1 MPRYLSADEAA
12 NALDVT
18 KNTLYA
24 YVSRGLVRS
33 EPSDENRRTRR
44 YRADD
49 IQQLKRRKKLQQ
61 DPMTAARTALDWGLP
76 VLESALTL
84 IDDGAFYYRGQDA
97 CQLARTHDLEA
108 VAPLLWDT
116 DAARIDLDAV
126 ELPVSV
132 EAPPHPKASPL
143 DRMQMLLPRA
153 QAADDRAYDLS
164 PSGMVQTGTRLLAL
178 LTALVERDAA
188 SNGTGAMAERL
199 RAAWNA
205 PDGTAPLLNMALVL
219 SADHELNVTAL
230 TVRSVAS
237 ADASP
242 YGAVNAGL
250 SAARGQRHTGNTA
263 RIAALL
269 REAGRPDRFRATVDD
284 RRRRGDTVPGFG
296 HRLYPNGD
304 PRAHLLIDRLQQ
316 DVPDTTGTAFATAA
330 QEVGPALLDRP
341 PAFDFALVALG
352 EALSL
357 PPKAPLMLFVLGR
370 TVGWVGHIMEQY
382 EQKQVLRPRAQYV
395 GPPSS
400 NSPSS

>member
-1 MPRYLSADEAA
+1 MPRYLTADEAA
-12 NALDVT
+12 AELDIT

-33 EPSDENRRTRR
+33 EPDDEQRRTRR
-44 YRADD
+44 YRAED
-49 IQQLKRRKKLQQ
+49 IRQLKRKKKLKQ

-84 IDDGAFYYRGQDA
+84 IDDGSFYYRGRNA
-97 CQLARTHDLEA
+97 CRLARTRDLEA
-108 VAPLLWDT
+108 VAPLLWDIEA
-116 DAARIDLDAV
+116 DRIDLAAV
-126 ELPVSV
+126 ELPVEV
-132 EAPPHPKASPL
+132 GDQPAPEASPL

-153 QAADDRAYDLS
+153 QAADNRAYDLS
-164 PSGMVQTGTRLLAL
+164 AKGMVQTGTRLLAL
-178 LTALVERDAA
+178 LTALIDDKEA
-188 SNGTGAMAERL
+188 SGGTGTVAERL
-199 RAAWNA
+199 RAAWDA
-205 PDGTAPLLNMALVL
+205 PVGTASLLNTALVL

-250 SAARGQRHTGNTA
+250 SAARGRRHTGSTA

-269 REAGRPDRFRATVDD
+269 REAGRPDRFRTTVAD

-296 HRLYPNGD
+296 HRLYPEGD
-304 PRAHLLIDRLQQ
+304 PRATVLMEGLKSER
-316 DVPDTTGTAFATAA
+316 PEAEGTAFARVA
-330 QEVGPALLDRP
+330 QEVGPDLLDRP

-357 PPKAPLMLFVLGR
+357 PPRAPLMLFVLGR
-370 TVGWVGHIMEQY
+370 TVGWVGHMLEQY
-382 EQKQVLRPRAQYV
+382 EEEQVLRPRAQYT
-395 GPPSS
+395 GP
-400 NSPSS
+400 SPSAPMSE

>member
-12 NALDVT
+12 DALDIA

-24 YVSRGLVRS
+24 YVSRGLIRS
-33 EPSDENRRTRR
+33 EPADESRRTRR

-49 IQQLKRRKKLQQ
+49 IQQLKRTKKLKQ

-84 IDDGAFYYRGQDA
+84 IDDGTFYYRGEDA
-97 CQLARTHDLEA
+97 CRLARTHDLEA

-116 DAARIDLDAV
+116 DADRVDLDAV
-126 ELPVSV
+126 DLPVEP
-132 EAPPHPKASPL
+132 EALAPSDASPL
-143 DRMQMLLPRA
+143 DGMQMLLPRA
-153 QAADDRAYDLS
+153 QAAAPGAYDLS
-164 PSGMVQTGTRLLAL
+164 KSGVVRTGTCLLSL
-178 LTALVERDAA
+178 LTALVERSA
-188 SNGTGAMAERL
+188 SSVGTGTMAERL
-199 RAAWNA
+199 CAAWDA
-205 PDGTAPLLNMALVL
+205 PEGTASLLNTALVL

-250 SAARGQRHTGNTA
+250 SAARGPRHTGNTA

-269 REAGRPDRFRATVDD
+269 REAERPDRFRATVAD

-304 PRAHLLIDRLQQ
+304 PRAALLIDCLQHN
-316 DVPDTTGTAFATAA
+316 VPDAAGTAFATAG
-330 QEVGPALLDRP
+330 QEVGPDLLDRP

-352 EALSL
+352 TALSL
-357 PPKAPLMLFVLGR
+357 PPKAPLILFVLGR
-370 TVGWVGHIMEQY
+370 TVGWVGHMIEQY
-382 EQKQVLRPRAQYV
+382 DQEQVLRPRAQYV
-395 GPPSS
+395 GP
-400 NSPSS
+400 SPGDEASR